1 MDQSPPTKKP
11 DGDGLLNGLPRPA
24 SIDKSTST
32 STPTENSDGG
42 RLQMSKQPSDQGDH
56 FQQRA
61 RFAHDIARRLADG
74 ANLDSL
80 AHQTNMTVDQ
90 VVRMVAMFAV
100 QASDVGKVCLGTE
113 EMYAMFAKNEEGK
126 GVTAVDGVGES
137 MGRSCLSD
145 QPKSE

>member
-1 MDQSPPTKKP
+1 MDK
-11 DGDGLLNGLPRPA
+11 
-24 SIDKSTST
+24 ST

-42 RLQMSKQPSDQGDH
+42 RLQMSKHPSDQGDH

-80 AHQTNMTVDQ
+80 AHWNNMTVDQ

-100 QASDVGKVCLGTE
+100 QASDVGKVCLGT
-113 EMYAMFAKNEEGK
+113 
-126 GVTAVDGVGES
+126 V
-137 MGRSCLSD
+137 CLSSLAVLLICSFCRLFPGSFWSGVECISILPD
-145 QPKSE
+145 YG

>member
-1 MDQSPPTKKP
+1 MDQSSPTKKP
-11 DGDGLLNGLPRPA
+11 DGDGLLEGLPGPA
-24 SIDKSTST
+24 SMGKSKP
-32 STPTENSDGG
+32 TPTESSDGG

-100 QASDVGKVCLGTE
+100 QASDVGKVCLGT
-113 EMYAMFAKNEEGK
+113 
-126 GVTAVDGVGES
+126 VCLTA
-137 MGRSCLSD
+137 LSRFCMVRRM
-145 QPKSE
+145 